1 MIKMNEYENKIL
13 SCIDCGREFEFTASE
28 QEFFSSKNLSE
39 PKRCKEDRL
48 KKKQQRQA
56 SQQY

>member
-1 MIKMNEYENKIL
+1 MNEYENKIL